1 MPQHGRKE
9 YLNCSIVHL
18 WLLSMCGVCS
28 HQFCANFVFFSL
40 KISLFHS
47 FFFAPSLSFL
57 SLHANGSFF
66 FFFFFCY
73 IPWPLQK
80 CGWNVSHSIRCF
92 RFHPAPTHI
101 HLYPCRAYKSI
112 KAAPTNGDYIDAGNA
127 HVTTLSLGYLPFVT
141 EKAHCV
147 QYETKIDEQPRKKPF

>member
-1 MPQHGRKE
+1 MLHCTSGAIE
-9 YLNCSIVHL
+9 HVWCLFASIL
-18 WLLSMCGVCS
+18 R
-28 HQFCANFVFFSL
+28 QFRFLFVENF
-40 KISLFHS
+40 
-47 FFFAPSLSFL
+47 SLSFFL
-57 SLHANGSFF
+57 FCSISFF
-66 FFFFFCY
+66 SFTPRQRFVLFFLFFCY